1 MGPQLLQLLSV
12 RIPSLQLGGALADI
26 KRCCC
31 AAGVTSVRTW
41 FDAASCFVIL
51 IPFVLV
57 FFTLLFYF
65 SFFELTPSF
74 QKDCL

>member
-65 SFFELTPSF
+65 FF
-74 QKDCL
+74 